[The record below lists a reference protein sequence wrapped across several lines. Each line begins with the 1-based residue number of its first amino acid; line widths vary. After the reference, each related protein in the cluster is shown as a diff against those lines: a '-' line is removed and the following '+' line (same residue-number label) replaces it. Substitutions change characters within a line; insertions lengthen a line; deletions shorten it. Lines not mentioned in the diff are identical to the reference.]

1 MTAAKMRHAARAQRL
16 LSSACCQNTAAAV
29 ARLRTRFQRVAM
41 AALLSVSAVSPLA
54 CAADVYPSKPIRMM
68 IATTI
73 GSGPDVIARL
83 LGTRLSELWGQQ
95 IVVDNRAGASGLI
108 GAELVAKSAPDGYTL
123 WMATMTQLI
132 STTMYQKYMMT
143 QDFEP
148 VAIVASTPYV
158 IAVSAALPVKTL
170 AEFVAYA
177 KARPGQVMYGSGGQ
191 GSTPH
196 LCMELFQSTAGVQL
210 SHVPY
215 KGSVIALTDM
225 MGGQMHATCAAAPA
239 MPPFVQSGK
248 VRSLGVTTRAPTPL
262 APGLPTVAEAVPGF
276 ELVGWYGVLAPRGTP
291 KEIIARVNKG
301 LADVLRNPEVQARL
315 IAVGAEAA
323 HASPAASGAFL
334 QKETARWSKV
344 LRDANIRPPD

>member
-1 MTAAKMRHAARAQRL
+1 MNLERPIAFTI
-16 LSSACCQNTAAAV
+16 
-29 ARLRTRFQRVAM
+29 
-41 AALLSVSAVSPLA
+41 AALTLCIMVATSTATGA
-54 CAADVYPSKPIRMM
+54 EVYPSKPVRMM
-68 IATTI
+68 TATTI

-83 LGTRLSELWGQQ
+83 LGTRLTEIWGQQ

-108 GAELVAKSAPDGYTL
+108 GAELAAKAAPDGYTL

-132 STTMYQKYMMT
+132 STTLFQKYMMT
-143 QDFEP
+143 RDFEA
-148 VAIVASTPYV
+148 VGLVASTPFV
-158 IAVSAALPVKTL
+158 ISVSSTLPVKSI

-196 LCMELFQSTAGVQL
+196 LCMELFQSLAGIRL
-210 SHVPY
+210 EHVPY

-248 VRSLGVTTRAPTPL
+248 VRALGVTTREATVL
-262 APGLPTVAEAVPGF
+262 APGLAPVADGVPGY

-291 KEIIARVNKG
+291 KEIIARINAG
-301 LADVLRNPEVQARL
+301 LAEVLRSPEVQARL
-315 IAVGAEAA
+315 ITVGAEAA
-323 HASPAASGAFL
+323 HSSAAVFSAFL

-344 LRDANIRPPD
+344 LHDANIHPPE

>member
-1 MTAAKMRHAARAQRL
+1 MSAFTHRL
-16 LSSACCQNTAAAV
+16 IPWLAAAG
-29 ARLRTRFQRVAM
+29 L
-41 AALLSVSAVSPLA
+41 AAGGTAY
-54 CAADVYPSKPIRMM
+54 AADVYPSKPIRMM
-68 IATTI
+68 TATTI
-73 GSGPDVIARL
+73 GSGPDVVARL
-83 LGTRLSELWGQQ
+83 LGTRLAEIWGQQ
-95 IVVDNRAGASGLI
+95 MVVDNRAGASGLI
-108 GAELVAKSAPDGYTL
+108 GAELAAKAAPDGYTL

-143 QDFEP
+143 KDFEA
-148 VAIVASTPYV
+148 VGIVASTPFV
-158 IAVSAALPVKTL
+158 ISVSSTLPVKSI

-196 LCMELFQSTAGVQL
+196 LCMELFQSLAGVQL
-210 SHVPY
+210 VHVPY

-248 VRSLGVTTRAPTPL
+248 VRSLGVSTREPTAL
-262 APGLPTVAEAVPGF
+262 APGLAPIADAVPGY

-291 KEIIARVNKG
+291 KEIILRINKA
-301 LADVLRNPEVQARL
+301 LAEVLRIPEVQTRL

-323 HASPAASGAFL
+323 WSNPAAFSALL
-334 QKETARWSKV
+334 QKETTRWSKV
-344 LRDANIRPPD
+344 LRDANIKPPE